1 MSGAE
6 RATSPR
12 DKTRKSNLARLHP
25 PPIHERIGT
34 PVRSP
39 VPNRATRRLPAEAS
53 GPNDRPPCP
62 RRLCLRPRLQFE
74 FDRETRQCD
83 ARHPPFS
90 TAFSIRLDSLR
101 SISSPISV
109 DRPLL
114 FLPFFPSLSVGRSA
128 EIFPG
133 REKIQVGGERSAAG
147 RGERCKEQ
155 PSSIQL
161 VEAGVNLERERESVR
176 EIGCEAWG
184 SRIGEL
190 IEPRDLSRI
199 FRASVCAFFRFLP
212 CSFVLPVFFLAGA
225 AGGGVVVSRR
235 GRGLASSRCVL
246 LLLLLSFL

>member
-1 MSGAE
+1 MERRRVSGE
-6 RATSPR
+6 WGGES
-12 DKTRKSNLARLHP
+12 DQP
-25 PPIHERIGT
+25 PGQNAKKQPCAPPPSPIHERIGT

-114 FLPFFPSLSVGRSA
+114 SLPFFSSLSVGRSA

-161 VEAGVNLERERESVR
+161 VEAGVNLERERERV
-176 EIGCEAWG
+176 
-184 SRIGEL
+184 
-190 IEPRDLSRI
+190 
-199 FRASVCAFFRFLP
+199 
-212 CSFVLPVFFLAGA
+212 
-225 AGGGVVVSRR
+225 
-235 GRGLASSRCVL
+235 
-246 LLLLLSFL
+246 